1 MSVVAVTVTSA
12 ADRDV
17 APAAAVGEL
26 AVVVVVDV
34 VPVVVSNDVGGETIT
49 MGVCSWSSSVTSHN
63 SILQH

>member
-26 AVVVVVDV
+26 AVVVDV